1 MQIAISGRRMA
12 VSSYLRSLVNAKM
25 ARVFR
30 HLSDAG
36 LSANVVVS
44 RRKLDKLV
52 DFLLLRNQADRLNIQ
67 LTDAAVFEL
76 VHRRIFASRRAPV
89 LPFDAD
95 ASKLIERDVRS
106 AYVGATPAVI
116 LEALRD
122 EFRVQ
127 LAQRPDHVGH
137 AG

>member
-12 VSSYLRSLVNAKM
+12 VSGYLRSLVNAKM

-52 DFLLLRNQADRLNIQ
+52 EVTVHARGEHFLH
-67 LTDAAVFEL
+67 AVGNGPSWQ
-76 VHRRIFASRRAPV
+76 FASTMAAERLDQQTSTLKGKWKGRR
-89 LPFDAD
+89 
-95 ASKLIERDVRS
+95 RR
-106 AYVGATPAVI
+106 
-116 LEALRD
+116 
-122 EFRVQ
+122 
-127 LAQRPDHVGH
+127 
-137 AG
+137 